1 MVKSQKNQI
10 KMTTLRNKSI
20 NELNDINKKLLNV
33 SDKIETKMK
42 FLQDKYGF
50 EIDYAFKP
58 ITQEEIDNS

>member
-1 MVKSQKNQI
+1 MEQNQKNQT

-20 NELNDINKKLLNV
+20 DELHQINKKLMSV

-50 EIDYAFKP
+50 ELDYAFKP
-58 ITQEEIDNS
+58 INQEEIDNS